1 MKEQPERKVN
11 TDLTEPE
18 KISIRKWCIEQT
30 LKYSDYSAKFDYIFF
45 ADDLY
50 NYIVNGNEQKL

>member
-18 KISIRKWCIEQT
+18 KISIRKWCVEQAMKNANGIIDPNIT
-30 LKYSDYSAKFDYIFF
+30 NSA
-45 ADDLY
+45 
-50 NYIVNGNEQKL
+50 NEIYQCSEW